1 MYTEVFVKLVCDC
14 VFLPKQSEQI
24 KEQSSGQFNNKRW
37 SYLKNPLRINIPKYM
52 LQNMNRKETLF
63 VHLKICLH
71 NYESEGDIK
80 NRFRSKVP
88 ARSTGVFFLS

>member
-1 MYTEVFVKLVCDC
+1 
-14 VFLPKQSEQI
+14 
-24 KEQSSGQFNNKRW
+24 
-37 SYLKNPLRINIPKYM
+37 
-52 LQNMNRKETLF
+52 MNRKETLF

-88 ARSTGVFFLS
+88 ARSTGVFFSFIISKVMLLAMFVHAV

>member
-1 MYTEVFVKLVCDC
+1 
-14 VFLPKQSEQI
+14 
-24 KEQSSGQFNNKRW
+24 
-37 SYLKNPLRINIPKYM
+37 
-52 LQNMNRKETLF
+52 MNRKETSF

-88 ARSTGVFFLS
+88 GRSTGFLFPSIISKVMLLAMFVHVV